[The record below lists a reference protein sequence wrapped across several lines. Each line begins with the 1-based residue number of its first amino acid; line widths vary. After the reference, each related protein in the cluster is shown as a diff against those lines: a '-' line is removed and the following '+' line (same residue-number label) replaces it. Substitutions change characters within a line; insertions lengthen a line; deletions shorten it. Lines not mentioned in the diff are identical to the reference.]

1 MIIPCHAP
9 SNVYSTPLAFAVALL
24 QLWQLLTSAETTSD
38 DRGLH
43 MKMTS
48 GLRLLRCG
56 LSRALPKKTK
66 KFMSKLSNA
75 LFHSTIPLWCP
86 VNPASDATLVLGRDP
101 EMHRSQNG
109 QSQDKATKGRWMV
122 PPNMPLWQFYHS
134 KSKDQIVSNS
144 VKGLFFNEAKMAE
157 AKGRSATTAC
167 DELPPDRNT
176 NQIRKKE
183 RKKAIFWSS
192 DCLSLVVCFSQP
204 SVGVEL
210 SSTASGSGSLQHKGG
225 GMVAELLV
233 LRILLGTIP
242 SLDNRTGQKTE
253 NARKKESECVW
264 WTEKASW
271 WQRQASKHKCS
282 SSSICVGSWKL
293 FCLWAFSIWHHLTM
307 FHQKCT
313 RFHHVCPFS
322 RFSYAAKYQLAASD
336 CTQHRRSAR
345 AHIALRQPWRW
356 MQFPN
361 ICLSGKQNDEISV
374 WTNDF
379 RSMFT

>member
-1 MIIPCHAP
+1 MHCFIQLFLYGVQWIL
-9 SNVYSTPLAFAVALL
+9 PLMRLSCWAV
-24 QLWQLLTSAETTSD
+24 T
-38 DRGLH
+38 
-43 MKMTS
+43 
-48 GLRLLRCG
+48 LRCIDHKMDK
-56 LSRALPKKTK
+56 AKTK
-66 KFMSKLSNA
+66 QRREGEWCHLTC
-75 LFHSTIPLWCP
+75 HSDSST
-86 VNPASDATLVLGRDP
+86 T
-101 EMHRSQNG
+101 QNRRIKSY
-109 QSQDKATKGRWMV
+109 QT
-122 PPNMPLWQFYHS
+122 P
-134 KSKDQIVSNS
+134 SKDFSSTKRRWQRPKVAPQPLLAMNSHLTGTQIKS
-144 VKGLFFNEAKMAE
+144 E
-157 AKGRSATTAC
+157 
-167 DELPPDRNT
+167 
-176 NQIRKKE
+176 RKKE

-264 WTEKASW
+264 CTEKASW

-293 FCLWAFSIWHHLTM
+293 FCLWAFSIWHHLTI